1 MAYEIQEW
9 CLCGG
14 WTNTW
19 SWEDDKGNSIPT
31 TYQTK
36 DEAEADL
43 DDFFADC
50 IYAMDIGN
58 TEDIP
63 DREEFRIV
71 EIQDKFDYER
81 G

>member
-1 MAYEIQEW
+1 MAEKI
-9 CLCGG
+9 
-14 WTNTW
+14 N
-19 SWEDDKGNSIPT
+19 
-31 TYQTK
+31 
-36 DEAEADL
+36 L